1 MITPIITIC
10 GRPNVGK
17 STLFNRIVGKRKSI
31 VSEIP
36 GTTRDTL
43 QSNCNWKDKSF
54 ILVDSGGIELDSV
67 NQLTKKV
74 QLKSYD
80 SIKESNQIL
89 FLVDAHEGITNI
101 DQEIL
106 REIRKFDKNIIL
118 VINKVDNENLSNS
131 NDFYSLGLGEGIKIS
146 AYHDLGIYELME
158 SMDYL
163 FSEKKFDDD
172 SIKFSIVG
180 RPNVGKST
188 IFNSLIG
195 ESKSIVD
202 STPGTTRDS
211 VDSKLSYSD
220 DLFTIVDTAGI
231 RKRGKVGKEIEYFSV
246 IRTISS
252 VSESNISL
260 LVIDSTE
267 QITLQDQ
274 HIAGLIIQ
282 SGNGCVVAMNKVD
295 LINKKID
302 EKKLIE
308 KLKFLPGVPII
319 YTSGLKNNGIDKI
332 LENIKTVNSRYELE
346 IDESSVWKNLVNI
359 VSANLPPSKGKR
371 TPYLTSAKQIGSK
384 PPKILIKFKNVD
396 FIHFSYKRYIENELR
411 KIFDLKGVPL
421 QLEFRENDWNNI
433 FFSFITLLLF
443 DWVNFIWSNFE

>member
-1 MITPIITIC
+1 LITPIITIC

-36 GTTRDTL
+36 GTTRDAI
-43 QSNCNWKDKSF
+43 QSNCSWKDMSF
-54 ILVDSGGIELDSV
+54 ILVDSGGIELDSM
-67 NQLTKKV
+67 NQLTRKV

-80 SIKESNQIL
+80 SIRESNQIL
-89 FLVDAHEGITNI
+89 FLVDAKEGITNI
-101 DQEIL
+101 DKEIL
-106 REIRKFDKNIIL
+106 REIRKFDKEILL
-118 VINKVDNENLSNS
+118 VINKADNENLSNA
-131 NDFYSLGLGEGIKIS
+131 NDFYSLGLGDGIKIS

-158 SMDYL
+158 SIDHL
-163 FSEKKFDDD
+163 FSEKKVDDE

-188 IFNSLIG
+188 IFNSMLGDSI
-195 ESKSIVD
+195 SIVD

-211 VDSKLSYSD
+211 VDSTLNYND

-231 RKRGKVGKEIEYFSV
+231 RRKGKIGKEIEYFSV

-295 LINKKID
+295 LLNKKID
-302 EKKLIE
+302 ESKLIE
-308 KLKFLPGVPII
+308 KLKFFPGVPII

-332 LENIKTVNSRYELE
+332 LENIKTVNLRYQLK
-346 IDESSVWKNLVNI
+346 IDDDDIWRNLVDI

-371 TPYLTSAKQIGSK
+371 SPYLTSAKQIGSK
-384 PPKILIKFKNVD
+384 PPKILLKFKNVEY
-396 FIHFSYKRYIENELR
+396 IHFSYKRYIENELR

-421 QLEFRENDWNNI
+421 QLEFREND
-433 FFSFITLLLF
+433 
-443 DWVNFIWSNFE
+443 

>member
-1 MITPIITIC
+1 LITPIITIC

-371 TPYLTSAKQIGSK
+371 TPYLTSAKQIGIK

-421 QLEFRENDWNNI
+421 QLEFREND
-433 FFSFITLLLF
+433 
-443 DWVNFIWSNFE
+443 

>member
-371 TPYLTSAKQIGSK
+371 TPYLTSAKQIGIK

-421 QLEFRENDWNNI
+421 QLEFREND
-433 FFSFITLLLF
+433 
-443 DWVNFIWSNFE
+443 

>member
-36 GTTRDTL
+36 GTTRDLL

-89 FLVDAHEGITNI
+89 FLVDAHEGVTNI

-106 REIRKFDKNIIL
+106 REIRKFDKNIML

-158 SMDYL
+158 SIEYL
-163 FSEKKFDDD
+163 LSEKKFDDD

-188 IFNSLIG
+188 IFNSLLG
-195 ESKSIVD
+195 DSKSIVD

-211 VDSKLSYSD
+211 VDSKLSYKD

-231 RKRGKVGKEIEYFSV
+231 RRRGKVGKEIEYFSV

-274 HIAGLIIQ
+274 HIAGLIIE
-282 SGNGCVVAMNKVD
+282 SGNGCVVAMNKID

-346 IDESSVWKNLVNI
+346 IDESKIWKNLVNI

-371 TPYLTSAKQIGSK
+371 TPYLTSAKQIGNK

-421 QLEFRENDWNNI
+421 QLEFREND
-433 FFSFITLLLF
+433 
-443 DWVNFIWSNFE
+443 

>member
-1 MITPIITIC
+1 LITPIITIC

-421 QLEFRENDWNNI
+421 QLEFREND
-433 FFSFITLLLF
+433 
-443 DWVNFIWSNFE
+443 

>member
-67 NQLTKKV
+67 NHLTKKV

-421 QLEFRENDWNNI
+421 QLEFREND
-433 FFSFITLLLF
+433 
-443 DWVNFIWSNFE
+443 